1 MGAYKCVWMSGTWDR
16 GRGGSPAKIS
26 REDEGREDERRK
38 GLHGSTR
45 RLVGHVVETSDGPPL
60 VHLPQQDHDGRVR

>member
-1 MGAYKCVWMSGTWDR
+1 MDAYKCVWMSGTWDR

-26 REDEGREDERRK
+26 REDEG
-38 GLHGSTR
+38 LHGSPC

-60 VHLPQQDHDGRVR
+60 VHLSQQDHDGRVC